1 MFAKQMAHGFKRNGN
16 CTSRTNPRHGRRGY
30 DAKGPCQQFF
40 PASRTR
46 QRDQLSPRPN
56 FCSNFSSSCLR
67 TFHQNQEQIHRT
79 IYPVC
84 FSVQRISPRNRML
97 HENVIF
103 TGGIKAG
110 SSRMA
115 RRLRDR
121 VEPRVFLSPTGF
133 VPAIFLIESENSQRT
148 LSRSSSG
155 WNPIARA

>member
-1 MFAKQMAHGFKRNGN
+1 
-16 CTSRTNPRHGRRGY
+16 
-30 DAKGPCQQFF
+30 
-40 PASRTR
+40 
-46 QRDQLSPRPN
+46 
-56 FCSNFSSSCLR
+56 
-67 TFHQNQEQIHRT
+67 
-79 IYPVC
+79 
-84 FSVQRISPRNRML
+84 ML